1 LYSIEELMPAPH
13 SQSLLRSYGQF
24 LRSPNLV
31 KPITSSSY
39 QIPFRHL
46 LRLYSLHLF
55 IVLILGLV
63 ISQVVQSED
72 SLLQE
77 VLENMSGWLIVMTG
91 VLFVPTVEEIV
102 FRLPLRGTVQTLTP
116 ALSLFLW
123 FLISWLGG
131 SQISVLSGCVLIA
144 LNVFVWSKSWRK
156 INTQIEQIYQTYPR
170 WIFYGSA
177 IAFGAIH
184 ITNYERHIWPLL
196 PLVVLPQ
203 ILVGLW
209 FGFMRSRYGF
219 IWAVCSH
226 GFYNGTLLIPFVLL
240 STWGSPEL
248 SSADFN
254 ELDPQTLAIS
264 DQILMAFLGL
274 YFILGV
280 LICGAIAFQ
289 LIREAFIAQPTEID
303 PL

>member
-1 LYSIEELMPAPH
+1 MPAPR

-31 KPITSSSY
+31 KPITSSPY
-39 QIPFRHL
+39 QIIFRHL

-63 ISQVVQSED
+63 ISQFVQSED
-72 SLLQE
+72 SLLLE
-77 VLENMSGWLIVMTG
+77 VLENMSGWLIVITG
-91 VLFVPTVEEIV
+91 VLFVPTIEEIL
-102 FRLPLRGTVQTLTP
+102 FRLPLRGAVQTITP
-116 ALSLFLW
+116 ALSILLW
-123 FLISWLGG
+123 FLMSWFGG
-131 SQISVLSGCVLIA
+131 SQISVLSACLLIA
-144 LNVFVWSKSWRK
+144 LNVFVWSKSWRN
-156 INTQIEQIYQTYPR
+156 INAQIEQIYQAYPR

-184 ITNYERHIWPLL
+184 ITNYERQIWPLL

-203 ILVGLW
+203 IVVGLW

-226 GFYNGTLLIPFVLL
+226 GFYNGTLLLPFLVL

-248 SSADFN
+248 SRADFN
-254 ELDPQTLAIS
+254 ELDPQTLAIA
-264 DQILMAFLGL
+264 DQILIVFVGL

-280 LICGAIAFQ
+280 IVCGAIALQ
-289 LIREAFIAQPTEID
+289 LIREALLTQPTEID